1 MPSYLKKL
9 LEMVGL
15 DQSYLPALEKYAE
28 RAVDVLEKL
37 FEHVEAE
44 ENPWGGTSEYDTD
57 L

>member
-15 DQSYLPALEKYAE
+15 DQSYLPILEKYAE

-44 ENPWGGTSEYDTD
+44 ENPWGKTSE
-57 L
+57 

>member
-1 MPSYLKKL
+1 MPLYLKKL

-44 ENPWGGTSEYDTD
+44 ENPWGGTSE
-57 L
+57 